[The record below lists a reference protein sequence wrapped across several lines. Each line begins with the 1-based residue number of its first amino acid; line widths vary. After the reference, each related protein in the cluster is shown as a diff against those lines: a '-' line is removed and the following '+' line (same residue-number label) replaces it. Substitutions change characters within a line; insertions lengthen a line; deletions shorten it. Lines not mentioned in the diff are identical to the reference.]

1 MSRTIRRFTSFIITA
16 AIGLAVPASA
26 QADVLAN
33 WGSDAVVSPF
43 VSGIAV
49 GAGGD
54 VYVADAARSRISVFT
69 RSGDK
74 LRDWGSYGSGPGAF
88 VGLSSVAVGPDGS
101 VYAADATS
109 VQKFTPDGGFV
120 TRWGG
125 WGSAPGA
132 FEGTSGIAVGAD
144 GTVYVTDRGNRRV
157 QAFDATGAFL
167 RIVVKHDKQID
178 LDDPR
183 GIAVAADGT
192 LVVAESNH
200 DRLFVLSP
208 TGALIDS
215 WGSPGVI
222 DVAIDPTD
230 GTVLATDKQGHVV
243 RRYQPD
249 GAPAGTLGAGN
260 APASAPGERLN
271 SPAAVATDCR
281 GAAYVADRS
290 DLRLHVFG
298 PAGLPAPPCIAAPAP
313 PAPPPGP
320 QREQEPDPQIQV
332 APAVAQSPTPTLGK
346 SGVGEV
352 VDGTVLVRKPGE
364 TKFERLVKASNLP
377 VGTTVDVSN
386 GRIRVTFQTA
396 PEDLGTYGPTQ
407 SAEFWG
413 GEFRFF
419 QASSGSLVDVILTG
433 QQPSCDDP
441 ALRLKPNKART
452 SQSKRGKKT
461 GRFVWGRGKGKFRTT
476 GNNGAATV
484 RGTYWYTE
492 DRCDGTFFRT
502 REGIVDVSDFG
513 AKKKVPVKAGER
525 YLARAPCT
533 SRRAFPIRLLVPAG
547 TPVADAQVIVNGKRV
562 RVTSEGARPTARIN
576 LRGRPKQKVRVR
588 ITLRLANGQVLSG
601 VREYQTCTPRRTSSG
616 PPSL

>member
-1 MSRTIRRFTSFIITA
+1 MSRTTRGFTSFITSA
-16 AIGLAVPASA
+16 AIGLTALAGAASA
-26 QADVLAN
+26 QAGVLAN
-33 WGSDAVVSPF
+33 WGPAPVLSSS
-43 VSGIAV
+43 VSGVAV
-49 GAGGD
+49 GASGD
-54 VYVADAARSRISVFT
+54 VYVADAATSRISVFT
-69 RSGDK
+69 RSGEK
-74 LRDWGSYGSGPGAF
+74 LRDWGSPGSGPGAF
-88 VGLSSVAVGPDGS
+88 LGLSAVAVGPDGS
-101 VYAADATS
+101 VYAADASS

-132 FEGTSGIAVGAD
+132 FEGTSGIAVAAD

-167 RIVVKHDKQID
+167 RIVAEHDQKTLD

-192 LVVAESNH
+192 LVVAESDD
-200 DRLFVLSP
+200 DRLFRLSP
-208 TGALIDS
+208 TGELLDS
-215 WGSPGVI
+215 WDTPSVI

-230 GTVLATDKQGHVV
+230 GTILATDKSGHRV

-249 GAPAGTLGAGN
+249 GTPAGTLGTGD
-260 APASAPGERLN
+260 APGERLN

-290 DLRLHVFG
+290 ALRMHVYG
-298 PAGLPAPPCIAAPAP
+298 PAGLPTPPCIDAPAP
-313 PAPPPGP
+313 PGPPPGP

-332 APAVAQSPTPTLGK
+332 APVVAQSPVPTLGK

-352 VDGTVLVRKPGE
+352 VDGTVLIRKPGE
-364 TKFERLVKASNLP
+364 TKFERLLKASNLP

-386 GRIRVTFQTA
+386 GRIRVTFSTA

-407 SAEFWG
+407 TAEFWG

-441 ALRLKPNKART
+441 ALRLKPGAART
-452 SQSKRGKKT
+452 SQSKRGKKNS
-461 GRFVWGRGKGKFRTT
+461 RFVWGRGKGKFRTT

-513 AKKKVPVKAGER
+513 AKKKVPVRAGQR

-547 TPVADAQVIVNGKRV
+547 TPVADAKVIVNGKRV
-562 RVTSEGARPTARIN
+562 RVVSEGSRPTARIN

-601 VREYQTCTPRRTSSG
+601 VREYQTCTPRQTSSS

>member
-1 MSRTIRRFTSFIITA
+1 MSRSIRGITSFIISMA
-16 AIGLAVPASA
+16 VALAVLGAAVPA
-26 QADVLAN
+26 QAGVIAN
-33 WGSDAVVSPF
+33 WGPDAVLSPF

-49 GAGGD
+49 GANGD
-54 VYVADAARSRISVFT
+54 VYVADSARSRISVFD
-69 RSGDK
+69 RSGNK
-74 LRDWGSYGSGPGAF
+74 LRDWGSYGAGPGAF
-88 VGLSSVAVGPDGS
+88 VGLSAVAVGPDGS
-101 VYAADATS
+101 VYAADASS
-109 VQKFTPDGGFV
+109 VQKFRPDGGFV
-120 TRWGG
+120 VRWGG

-132 FEGTSGIAVGAD
+132 FEWTSGIAAGAD
-144 GTVYVTDRGNRRV
+144 GTVYVTDRGNRRI
-157 QAFDATGAFL
+157 QAFDRDGGFL
-167 RIVVKHDKQID
+167 RVVAKHGPQID

-183 GIAVAADGT
+183 GIAVAADGS
-192 LVVAESNH
+192 LVVAESDD
-200 DRLFVLSP
+200 DRLFRLSA
-208 TGALIDS
+208 TGELLGS
-215 WGSPGVI
+215 WDTPSVI

-230 GTVLATDKQGHVV
+230 GTILATDRNGHLV

-249 GAPAGTLGAGN
+249 GTPAGTLGAGSS
-260 APASAPGERLN
+260 PASEPGERLN

-290 DLRLHVFG
+290 ELRLHVFG
-298 PAGLPAPPCIAAPAP
+298 APGLPAPPCIGAPEP

-320 QREQEPDPQIQV
+320 QREQEPDPRIEV
-332 APAVAQSPTPTLGK
+332 APAVAASPVPTLGK

-352 VDGTVLVRKPGE
+352 VEGTVLVRKPGE
-364 TKFERLVKASNLP
+364 TRFQRLLEASTLP
-377 VGTTVDVSN
+377 VGTTIDVSN

-419 QASSGSLVDVILTG
+419 QAASGSLVDVILTG
-433 QQPSCDDP
+433 QQPSCDEP
-441 ALRLKPNKART
+441 ALRLRPNART
-452 SQSKRGKKT
+452 SKRGKKT
-461 GRFVWGRGKGKFRTT
+461 RFVWGRGKGKFRTT

-502 REGIVDVSDFG
+502 KEGLVDVSDFG

-547 TPVADAQVIVNGKRV
+547 TPVADARVIVNGKRV
-562 RVTSEGARPTARIN
+562 RVTTEGSRPTARIN

-588 ITLRLANGQVLSG
+588 ITLRLAGGQVLSG
-601 VREYQTCTPRRTSSG
+601 VREYQTCTPRQPSSA
-616 PPSL
+616 PPAL